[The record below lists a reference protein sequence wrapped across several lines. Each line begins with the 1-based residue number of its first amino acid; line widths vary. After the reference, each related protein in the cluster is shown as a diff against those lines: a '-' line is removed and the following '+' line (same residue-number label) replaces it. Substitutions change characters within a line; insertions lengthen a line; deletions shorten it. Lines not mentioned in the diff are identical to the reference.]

1 MSNRLR
7 KMSFLTQILGSR
19 SFSKHKMLIDVLAS
33 PANSEPPPDSNP
45 NATSPSYTQAQ
56 TTEVSPFVKQ
66 D

>member
-1 MSNRLR
+1 
-7 KMSFLTQILGSR
+7 
-19 SFSKHKMLIDVLAS
+19 MLIDVLAS
-33 PANSEPPPDSNP
+33 PANSEPPPDTNS